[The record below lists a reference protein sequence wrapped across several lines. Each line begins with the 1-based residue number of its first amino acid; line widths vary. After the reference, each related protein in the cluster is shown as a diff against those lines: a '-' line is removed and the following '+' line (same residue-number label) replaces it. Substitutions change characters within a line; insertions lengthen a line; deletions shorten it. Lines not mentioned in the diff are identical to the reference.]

1 MSRPAW
7 IPAMVLATR
16 RRGLMTARVLLG
28 LCSYCACS
36 NGGDSGSVGTG
47 GSAPATGG
55 GAGGVGGAT
64 GTGGSLPGSGGTGVG
79 GSMGSTG
86 GTSGSSA
93 YPNLGVCGRRI
104 QATADA
110 TSFDGYE
117 ERYLLGNG
125 GLDGPG
131 SEVCIVRFDLKRVG
145 DAPGPC
151 ADCAWAHLL
160 EYSNPT
166 MVTDAD
172 GVCAKSDLGLDA
184 AAIAKVAGSRV
195 GLGFA
200 MHYGGAHASARLT
213 YNAATGTWEISG
225 NANWS
230 ETSKA
235 FKSDY
240 REGFCNYGP

>member
-1 MSRPAW
+1 
-7 IPAMVLATR
+7 L
-16 RRGLMTARVLLG
+16 TAGALLG
-28 LCSYCACS
+28 LCAHCACS
-36 NGGDSGSVGTG
+36 GSSDSGIGGTGGASPSTTASGGSTGGLGGVPGTG
-47 GSAPATGG
+47 GSGAGSG
-55 GAGGVGGAT
+55 GAGTAG
-64 GTGGSLPGSGGTGVG
+64 GTGGA
-79 GSMGSTG
+79 G
-86 GTSGSSA
+86 GTSGSST

-125 GLDGPG
+125 GLDGAG

-145 DAPGPC
+145 DAPAPC

-160 EYSNPT
+160 EYSNPQV
-166 MVTDAD
+166 VTDAD
-172 GVCAKSDLGLDA
+172 GVCAKSDLDLDT
-184 AAIAKVAGSRV
+184 AAIAGIAGSRV

-200 MHYGGAHASARLT
+200 MHYGGAHASARLS
-213 YNAATGTWEISG
+213 YNVATGAWEVSG

-230 ETSKA
+230 ETTRA